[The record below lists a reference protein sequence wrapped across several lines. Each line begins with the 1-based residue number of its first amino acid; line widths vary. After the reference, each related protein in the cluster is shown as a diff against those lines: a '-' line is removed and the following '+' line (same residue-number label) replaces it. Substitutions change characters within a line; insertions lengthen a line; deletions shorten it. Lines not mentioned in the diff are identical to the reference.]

1 MQTQQTT
8 QSEIKS
14 RKVRRILK
22 LEARVEKLRARCD
35 KAMEKLEP
43 LRRRL
48 ETLQKEARAIEGDL
62 TGSQLG
68 ELRRARGNGQ

>member
-1 MQTQQTT
+1 MQST

-22 LEARVEKLRARCD
+22 LEARAQKLQARYD

-48 ETLQKEARAIEGDL
+48 EELQKEARAIEGDL
-62 TGSQLG
+62 TGGQLG